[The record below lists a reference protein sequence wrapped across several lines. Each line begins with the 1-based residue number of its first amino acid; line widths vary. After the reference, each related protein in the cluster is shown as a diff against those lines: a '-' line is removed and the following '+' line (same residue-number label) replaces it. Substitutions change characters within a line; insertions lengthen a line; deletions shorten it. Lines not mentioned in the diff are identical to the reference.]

1 VSAEPG
7 TTAKRAGAAE
17 APARPRGRPRSKE
30 ADEAILMATL
40 RLLPEH
46 GLNLTIEAV
55 AAEAGVGKTTIYR
68 RWENKHALV
77 ADAVSVLPPPP
88 ASLPDSGSLQGD
100 LEALA
105 AAQRARLGHTPVPRI
120 IPRLLADSGDDPALH
135 AVLLERAVEPFR
147 VILRGMVERAIGRGE
162 LRDDL
167 DVETV
172 VDVLHAVPLYKILM
186 AGGSLE
192 ATVPLPGAFIPMLLE
207 GVAPRQQS

>member
-1 VSAEPG
+1 VSAQPE
-7 TTAKRAGAAE
+7 TAAKRAGAE
-17 APARPRGRPRSKE
+17 TPARPRGRPRSKE

-40 RLLPEH
+40 KLLPEH

-68 RWENKHALV
+68 RWENKQALV
-77 ADAVSVLPPPP
+77 ADAVALLPPPP
-88 ASLPDSGSLQGD
+88 GSLPDSGSVQGD

-135 AVLLERAVEPFR
+135 AILLERGVEPFR
-147 VILRGMVERAIGRGE
+147 VILRGMVERAIERGE
-162 LRDDL
+162 VRDDL

-172 VDVLHAVPLYKILM
+172 VDVLHAVPVYKILM

-192 ATVPLPGAFIPMLLE
+192 ATVALPGTFIPMLLE
-207 GVAPRQQS
+207 GLAPRERA